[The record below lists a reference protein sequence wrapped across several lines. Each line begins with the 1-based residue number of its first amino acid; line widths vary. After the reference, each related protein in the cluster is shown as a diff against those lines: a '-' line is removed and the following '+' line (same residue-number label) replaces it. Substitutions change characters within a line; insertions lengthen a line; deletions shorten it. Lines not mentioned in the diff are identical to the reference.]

1 MTALY
6 TQMLLQELRNTLDGA
21 IDRTF
26 PLEEMWVTNLD
37 EGIFYTDSQKVYF
50 FVPIL
55 Y

>member
-1 MTALY
+1 
-6 TQMLLQELRNTLDGA
+6 MLLQELRNTLDGA

-50 FVPIL
+50 FVPTS
-55 Y
+55 